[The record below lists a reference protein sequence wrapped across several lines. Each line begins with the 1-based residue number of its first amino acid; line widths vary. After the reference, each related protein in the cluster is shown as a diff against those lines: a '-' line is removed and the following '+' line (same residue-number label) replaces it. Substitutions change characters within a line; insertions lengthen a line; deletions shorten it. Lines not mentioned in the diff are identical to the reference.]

1 MSIFSIAHYLLSSFH
16 GHRGLTESLYS
27 GFRLTYVK
35 GKINSSIKYFSC
47 RRRGKNKGSAQNCRK
62 RKIKQIEELQ
72 IMIGRTSGLS
82 FLIRIIF
89 NIDRTSGFSL

>member
-16 GHRGLTESLYS
+16 GHRGLTESLC

-47 RRRGKNKGSAQNCRK
+47 RRRGKNKVAAQNCRK
-62 RKIKQIEELQ
+62 RKIIQIEELQ
-72 IMIGRTSGLS
+72 KLIGRTSGLS
-82 FLIRIIF
+82 LLIIIIF
-89 NIDRTSGFSL
+89 

>member
-1 MSIFSIAHYLLSSFH
+1 VA
-16 GHRGLTESLYS
+16 
-27 GFRLTYVK
+27 
-35 GKINSSIKYFSC
+35 
-47 RRRGKNKGSAQNCRK
+47 AQNCRK

-82 FLIRIIF
+82 LLIRIIF

>member
-47 RRRGKNKGSAQNCRK
+47 RRRGKNKVAAQNCRK
-62 RKIKQIEELQ
+62 RKIIQIENLQ
-72 IMIGRTSGLS
+72 KLIGRTSGLS
-82 FLIRIIF
+82 LLIIIIF
-89 NIDRTSGFSL
+89 

>member
-35 GKINSSIKYFSC
+35 GKISSSIKYFSC
-47 RRRGKNKGSAQNCRK
+47 RRRGKDKVAAQNCRK
-62 RKIKQIEELQ
+62 KKIRQIEELQ
-72 IMIGRTSGLS
+72 VMIGRTSGTLP
-82 FLIRIIF
+82 FK
-89 NIDRTSGFSL
+89 